1 MKTVKESTKSKVSK
15 SEKNKRKTQDNREQP
30 ETEQMIEEVG
40 EGLTGNG
47 SFWDL
52 ISPDGI
58 SIKDDDR
65 GVIKQ
70 SLGTKTHFRPLY
82 IPRDGWPRKL
92 ATNWLNPLIS
102 SGECDV
108 MIDIHKMNKTL
119 AVRTL
124 QRQLTMLQSNLSWQ
138 KKRGNIDQINEL
150 NTKIQDTEILMDEC
164 QFNENDV
171 FDVSVIATVYAENEK
186 LLDRYC
192 EALDDEYSGIFVKLA
207 SAFSRVKQAYL
218 SCLPIGKNY
227 IRDSYR
233 NLDRRALSTFSPFI
247 SGSGKYIGGI
257 PIGMNKITGQKEF
270 LNSFGNEDYR
280 PQNYNVGFLGIPGSG
295 KSLAMKLKIA
305 RESAG
310 NNTYF
315 RIIDPEG
322 EFKRLTKRLGG
333 INLDIHEESDIRINP
348 CAINYTDVEIDD
360 DDDEEL
366 LAIMEDHEKV
376 IIERDGKKYYRTVML
391 KEKFN
396 ELLVFFDII
405 MRGNGT
411 DGLTVFERNYL
422 EKAIAYVYTEVCK
435 ITSHP
440 DSLFEEGMVEKDGQL
455 IQSMVRKPE
464 PTITQIFQYLKD
476 IDNPHCER
484 LKAAIEPFLATGSK
498 PLFDG
503 QTNLGR
509 GVTGTLE
516 TARLV
521 NFNISHIEEGFLKPI
536 AYHVLLNYSWEY
548 FAKNT
553 ELSTIK
559 KFIVCDEIWQMVNED
574 QTVDFFEKVSRRA
587 RKRHCGLMWASQDF
601 VRLLEHP
608 KARAIVTTTFTI
620 MFMQQNQQDLKR
632 VKESFDLTDGEIDVL
647 FSNPEKG
654 EGILRYGN
662 NRIWLRT
669 DPSEEEMTFI
679 ESNEAH
685 LKLLLERKRIQQRGA

>member
-1 MKTVKESTKSKVSK
+1 MKMQRNTKNKVSK
-15 SEKNKRKTQDNREQP
+15 LQNKKLQQEAEQLL
-30 ETEQMIEEVG
+30 EESD
-40 EGLTGNG
+40 GLSHHGT
-47 SFWDL
+47 FWDL
-52 ISPDGI
+52 IAPDGI

-92 ATNWLNPLIS
+92 QTNWLNTLIT

-108 MIDIHKMNKTL
+108 MIDIHKTNKTL

-138 KKRGNIDQINEL
+138 LKRGNIDQINEL
-150 NTKIQDTEILMDEC
+150 KTKIRDTEILMDEC
-164 QFNENDV
+164 QFNENDL
-171 FDVSVIATVYAENEK
+171 FDVSVIATLYAENEK

-192 EALDDEYSGIFVKLA
+192 EALDDEYGGLFIKLA

-218 SCLPIGKNY
+218 SCIPIGKNLM
-227 IRDSYR
+227 RDSFR

-257 PIGMNKITGQKEF
+257 PIGINKITGQKEF

-280 PQNYNVGFLGIPGSG
+280 PQNYNMGFLGIPGSG

-310 NNTYF
+310 NNTFF

-360 DDDEEL
+360 DDKEEL

-376 IIERDGKKYYRTVML
+376 LLERDGKKFYRTVML

-405 MRGNGT
+405 MKGNGT

-422 EKAIAYVYTEVCK
+422 EKAIAHVYTVECG

-440 DSLFEEGMVEKDGQL
+440 DSLFEDGMVENDGQL
-455 IQSMVRKPE
+455 IQSKVRKPE
-464 PTITQIFQYLKD
+464 PTISQIFNYLQTIKESECD
-476 IDNPHCER
+476 R

-503 QTNLGR
+503 QTNLGW
-509 GVTGTLE
+509 GVTQSLE
-516 TARLV
+516 NARLV

-559 KFIVCDEIWQMVNED
+559 KFIVCDEIWQMINED

-601 VRLLEHP
+601 IRLLEHP

-620 MFMQQNQQDLKR
+620 MFMQQNQQDLRK
-632 VKESFDLTDGEIDVL
+632 VKESFDLTDGELDVL

-685 LKLLLERKRIQQRGA
+685 LKELLERKRLQQRSA

>member
-1 MKTVKESTKSKVSK
+1 MKKQVTKTKPSKIKNKKEKQVKENIQS
-15 SEKNKRKTQDNREQP
+15 SESVLDEA
-30 ETEQMIEEVG
+30 G
-40 EGLTGNG
+40 EGFTETPT
-47 SFWDL
+47 FWDL
-52 ISPDGI
+52 IAPDGF
-58 SIKDDDR
+58 SIKDEDM
-65 GVIKQ
+65 GIIKQ
-70 SLGTKTHFRPLY
+70 SLGTKTYFRPLY

-92 ATNWLNPLIS
+92 QTHWLNGLIS

-108 MIDIHKMNKTL
+108 MIDIHKMNKTH
-119 AVRTL
+119 AIRSL

-138 KKRGNIDQINEL
+138 LKRGNIDQINEL
-150 NTKIQDTEILMDEC
+150 KTKIRDAEILMDEI
-164 QFNENDV
+164 QFNENDL

-186 LLDRYC
+186 LLNRYC
-192 EALDDEYSGIFVKLA
+192 EALEDEYGGLFIKLA
-207 SAFSRVKQAYL
+207 TAYSRVKDAFL
-218 SCLPIGKNY
+218 SCLPIGKNF
-227 IRDSYR
+227 IRDSFR
-233 NLDRRALSTFSPFI
+233 NLDRRSLSTFSPFI

-257 PIGMNKITGQKEF
+257 PIGINRITGQKEF
-270 LNSFGNEDYR
+270 LNSFGNEEYR
-280 PQNYNVGFLGIPGSG
+280 PPNYNMGFLGIPGSG

-305 RESAG
+305 RENAG
-310 NNTYF
+310 NNTFF

-322 EFKRLTKRLGG
+322 EFKRLVKRLGG

-348 CAINYTDVEIDD
+348 CAINYTDVPIDD
-360 DDDEEL
+360 EDDEEL

-422 EKAIAYVYTEVCK
+422 EKAIAHVYINECK

-440 DSLFEEGMVEKDGQL
+440 DSLFQPGMVEVDGQL
-455 IQSMVRKPE
+455 IQSKVRKPE
-464 PTITQIFQYLKD
+464 PTISQIFKYLETITD
-476 IDNPHCER
+476 PHCDR

-503 QTNLGR
+503 QTYLGR
-509 GVTGTLE
+509 GVTQSLVN
-516 TARLV
+516 ARLV

-536 AYHVLLNYSWEY
+536 AYHVLLNYCWEY

-553 ELSTIK
+553 DLSTEK
-559 KFIVCDEIWQMVNED
+559 KFIVCDEIWQMTDED
-574 QTVDFFEKVSRRA
+574 QTVDFFERVARRA

-601 VRLLEHP
+601 VRLLENP

-620 MFMQQNQQDLKR
+620 LFMQQNQQDLKR
-632 VKESFDLTDGEIDVL
+632 VKESFDLTDGEIDIL

-662 NRIWLRT
+662 NRVWLRT

-685 LKLLLERKRIQQRGA
+685 LKLLLEKRRMQQRGVSQ